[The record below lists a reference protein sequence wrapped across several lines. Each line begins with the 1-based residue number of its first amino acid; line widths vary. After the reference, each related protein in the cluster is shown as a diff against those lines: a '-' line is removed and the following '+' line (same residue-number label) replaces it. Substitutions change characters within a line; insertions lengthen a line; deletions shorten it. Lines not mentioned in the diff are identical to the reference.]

1 MWCVILVK
9 KIMLRA
15 ELKQYGCNDELNFF
29 QRINLYFFK
38 LKIKNIKLGSDK
50 WHILQE
56 YLSNLPDVGF
66 FAYKRSLFYMKTM
79 NCDDKFYAAKG
90 VIIYYPQNIK
100 IGTYTR
106 FNRNVF
112 ITAKDKIIIGNNV
125 IIGPNVVINSGNHNY
140 KSINVPIRFQG
151 HTKKKIIIEDDVWIG
166 ANAVILAGVIIGTGS
181 IIGAGAIVTHDVKP
195 FSVVGG
201 DPAKIIK
208 YRT

>member
-112 ITAKDKIIIGNNV
+112 ITAAAIVDMAKILEFLTATNTL
-125 IIGPNVVINSGNHNY
+125 P
-140 KSINVPIRFQG
+140 
-151 HTKKKIIIEDDVWIG
+151 KKPLRA
-166 ANAVILAGVIIGTGS
+166 ANIAVITRI
-181 IIGAGAIVTHDVKP
+181 
-195 FSVVGG
+195 
-201 DPAKIIK
+201 
-208 YRT
+208 